1 MHSPQQW
8 SRRIR
13 GQRESKGVA
22 ADGGDEKLR
31 LRKACSEAISAL
43 Y

>member
-22 ADGGDEKLR
+22 ADGGEEKI
-31 LRKACSEAISAL
+31 ETEEGM
-43 Y
+43 